1 MTSHFVGSILD
12 TIAGIGRLALS
23 PLVSGPLVLATAY
36 APDALQNVITAAP
49 ADLAASLQS
58 LLDSPAAVMALRA
71 LFALGLLRQVNNAL
85 NQIASNAWR
94 LGPSPGWDWPNEIA
108 VVTGGSSGIGK
119 SIVQGLT
126 ALGVRVAVLDIQD
139 LPADMRNEPL
149 ISFHRC
155 DVTSTESIADAAAS
169 VRLGLGHPSIL
180 INNAGITA
188 PAPILKVP
196 EAFLRKIL
204 GVNLMSLWFTT
215 QEFLPRMIQLNKGHV
230 VTIASIA
237 SFVSLNSA
245 ADYSATKAGAL
256 AFHEALASELKH
268 CYKSPNIL
276 TTVVHP
282 SFVDTPLLCDVN
294 ARLDRAGVRLLTPE
308 HISSEVIAQIK
319 SRRGGQLIIPSSTT
333 VVSGIRGWPTWVQ
346 ELLRDGVGRGAVK
359 K

>member
-1 MTSHFVGSILD
+1 MEG
-12 TIAGIGRLALS
+12 IAIIGRLALS
-23 PLVSGPLVLATAY
+23 PLVSGPLVLASAY
-36 APDALQNVITAAP
+36 TPDALQDVLAAAP
-49 ADLAASLQS
+49 GELGASLQS
-58 LLDSPAAVMALRA
+58 LLDSQAALTALRA
-71 LFALGLLRQVNNAL
+71 LFALSLLRLANNAL
-85 NQIASNAWR
+85 SRMASNAWR

-108 VVTGGSSGIGK
+108 VVTGGSSGIGR
-119 SIVQGLT
+119 SIVEGLV
-126 ALGVRVAVLDIQD
+126 AIGVRVAVLDIQD
-139 LPADMRNEPL
+139 LPPDMRERPL

-155 DVTSTESIADAAAS
+155 DVTSTASVAEAAAS
-169 VRLGLGHPSIL
+169 VRRKLGHPSIL
-180 INNAGITA
+180 INNAGVTA

-215 QEFLPRMIQLNKGHV
+215 QEFLPRMIQLDKGHV
-230 VTIASIA
+230 ITIASVA
-237 SFVSLNSA
+237 SFVALTSA

-268 CYKSPNIL
+268 CYKSPNVL

-282 SFVDTPLLCDVN
+282 NFVDTPLLRDVN

-308 HISSEVIAQIK
+308 HISREVVAQIK
-319 SRRGGQLIIPSSTT
+319 SRRGGQLIIPSSTS

-346 ELLRDGVGRGAVK
+346 ELLRDGVGRGSVK